1 MTKVLLIWFFAL
13 FFKSFLS
20 NFFFF
25 YLVSSCTVFNTFYL
39 KALQYLNKYF
49 SKYKWRILLG
59 LLITVLS
66 KLLALKIPQ
75 IIRNSLN
82 KVDDYKNGAEITIK
96 EVQHD
101 LLINVLIIIGVA
113 LLSGFFTFLMRQTI
127 IVTSRLIEFDLK
139 NEIYEQ
145 YQRLSLNFYKQNRT
159 GDLMNRISEDVTKV
173 RMYVGPAVMYTMN
186 MIVLFVVGF
195 SQMVQVDLKLTLY
208 TLIPFPLLSVS
219 IFILSRV
226 IHKRSTIVQQYLSKL
241 TTFNQETFSG
251 IGVLKSYGIEASIIN
266 DFDTIANE
274 SKEKNIDL
282 QRANA
287 LFFPTMIFL
296 IGLSNLIVIYVGGMQ
311 YINGEIQIGVVL
323 EFLLY
328 VNILTWPVAVVGWV
342 TSIVQQAEASQV
354 RINEFLNEEPEIA
367 NNNTNHSEIHG
378 KVEFNDVTF
387 TYDDTNITA
396 LKNISF
402 SVNEGETLAILGKT
416 GSGKSSIIE
425 LIARLYDT
433 THGQVLLD
441 DMAIEEVNLY
451 DLRNQIGFVP
461 QDPFLFSDTIENN
474 IKFGNQNATK
484 DDIIEAAK
492 NADVHKNI
500 IEFSQQY
507 DTILGERGVTLSG
520 GQKQRVSIA
529 RAIIKDPKILI
540 FDDCLS
546 AVDTETEEK
555 ILSNLQRVSK
565 SKTTFIISHRVS
577 SAKNADKIIVLDEGK
592 ITQQGTHNQLITEE
606 GYYKDLYEQQL
617 LEKEM

>member
-1 MTKVLLIWFFAL
+1 M
-13 FFKSFLS
+13 
-20 NFFFF
+20 
-25 YLVSSCTVFNTFYL
+25 

-82 KVDDYKNGAEITIK
+82 TVDEYKNGANITID
-96 EVQHD
+96 EVKHD
-101 LLINVLIIIGVA
+101 LLINVVIIIGVA

-139 NEIYEQ
+139 NEIYAQ

-159 GDLMNRISEDVTKV
+159 GDLMNRISEDVSKV
-173 RMYVGPAVMYTMN
+173 RMYVGPAIMYSMN

-195 SQMVQVDLKLTLY
+195 TQMVKVDLKLTLY
-208 TLIPFPLLSVS
+208 TLIPFPLLSIS

-251 IGVLKSYGIEASIIN
+251 IGVLKSYGIETSIIR
-266 DFDTIANE
+266 DFDEIANE

-282 QRANA
+282 QKANA
-287 LFFPTMIFL
+287 LFFPTMILL
-296 IGLSNLIVIYVGGMQ
+296 IGISNLIVIYVGGMQ
-311 YINGEIQIGVVL
+311 YINNEIKIGVVL

-342 TSIVQQAEASQV
+342 TSMIQQAEASQA
-354 RINEFLNEEPEIA
+354 RINEFLNEKPEIS
-367 NNNTNHSEIHG
+367 NTNPNASEING
-378 KVEFNDVTF
+378 KVEFKNVSF

-396 LKNISF
+396 LKNINLTVES
-402 SVNEGETLAILGKT
+402 GETLAILGKT
-416 GSGKSSIIE
+416 GSGKSTIIE
-425 LIARLYDT
+425 LVARLYDT
-433 THGQVLLD
+433 TEGEIFLD
-441 DMAIEEVNLY
+441 DISIEKVNLN

-461 QDPFLFSDTIENN
+461 QDPFLFSDSIGNN
-474 IKFGNQNATK
+474 IKFGKQDATEK
-484 DDIIEAAK
+484 EIITAAK

-500 IEFSQQY
+500 VEFSKGY
-507 DTILGERGVTLSG
+507 ETVLGERGVTLSG

-529 RAIIKDPKILI
+529 RAIIKNPKILI

-555 ILSNLQRVSK
+555 ILSNLERVSK

-577 SAKNADKIIVLDEGK
+577 SAKNADKIIVLDDGK
-592 ITQQGTHNQLITEE
+592 IIQQGTHNQLVNKE

-617 LEKEM
+617 LEKEN

>member
-1 MTKVLLIWFFAL
+1 M
-13 FFKSFLS
+13 
-20 NFFFF
+20 
-25 YLVSSCTVFNTFYL
+25 

-82 KVDDYKNGAEITIK
+82 TVDEYKNGANITID
-96 EVQHD
+96 EVKHD

-139 NEIYEQ
+139 NEIYAQ

-159 GDLMNRISEDVTKV
+159 GDLMNRISEDVSKV
-173 RMYVGPAVMYTMN
+173 RMYVGPAIMYSMN

-195 SQMVQVDLKLTLY
+195 TQMVQVDLKLTLY

-251 IGVLKSYGIEASIIN
+251 IGVLKSYGIETSIIR
-266 DFDTIANE
+266 DFDEIANE

-282 QRANA
+282 QKANA
-287 LFFPTMIFL
+287 LFFPTMILL
-296 IGLSNLIVIYVGGMQ
+296 IGISNLIVIYVGGMQ
-311 YINGEIQIGVVL
+311 YINNEIKIGVVL

-342 TSIVQQAEASQV
+342 TSMIQQAEASQA
-354 RINEFLNEEPEIA
+354 RINEFLDEKPEIS
-367 NNNTNHSEIHG
+367 NTNLNASEING
-378 KVEFNDVTF
+378 KVEFKNVSF

-396 LKNISF
+396 LKNINLIVES
-402 SVNEGETLAILGKT
+402 GETLAILGKT
-416 GSGKSSIIE
+416 GSGKSTIIE
-425 LIARLYDT
+425 LVARLYDT
-433 THGQVLLD
+433 TEGEIFLD
-441 DMAIEEVNLY
+441 DISIEKVNLN

-461 QDPFLFSDTIENN
+461 QDPFLFSDSIGNN
-474 IKFGNQNATK
+474 IKFGKQDATEEE
-484 DDIIEAAK
+484 IITAAK

-500 IEFSQQY
+500 VEFSKGY
-507 DTILGERGVTLSG
+507 ETVLGERGVTLSG

-529 RAIIKDPKILI
+529 RAIIKNPKILI

-555 ILSNLQRVSK
+555 ILSNLERVSK

-577 SAKNADKIIVLDEGK
+577 SAKNADKIIVLDDGK
-592 ITQQGTHNQLITEE
+592 IIQQGTHNQLVNQE

-617 LEKEM
+617 LEKEN